1 MAEGDGRRRA
11 RRGTALAFAYA
22 LVLIFAGSGTLP
34 LLDPDE
40 GRNAQIAHEMALS
53 GDWIVPTYGGL
64 PYLDKPAPY
73 FAMVAVSFLALG
85 KTETAARLPS
95 ALFAIALLLIV
106 HRFCAR
112 EYGPRIAAL
121 AVTVVATMPMFI
133 AFARLVIFDMPLA
146 FFVTASILA
155 GYLAEEHRRRPRHG
169 SRERP
174 EHGPLPQEPL
184 SQDPPRPEPMQQ
196 PAPEET
202 HGAVETIAR
211 NWYLLSALCAGL
223 ATLVKGPVGLVVPAL
238 VLLAFAWVEGNRGAA
253 RRLLAPANFAVLAAL
268 IVPWV
273 VAASLQRPDFL
284 YYGLVKETL
293 QRFTTSEFQRSA
305 PFFYYG
311 PVLLAACYG
320 WSLLLPEAGVAAWR
334 RRSSWRRADRL
345 LVTWAVVVV
354 AFFSLSR
361 SKLPGYVLTAV
372 VVLGVL
378 LARFLVHALDHP
390 DGAAAAAARRG
401 AALLAAISL
410 ALVAWLAVEVLV
422 PGYLTATFGI
432 VGRAYERA
440 RPIFPAGVV
449 ALGLCAATAL
459 VARLSRRTDLV
470 LASFLLVPAI
480 TLALCYPGLRV
491 YAEHASSRALAAA
504 IDELAADTPVAC
516 MQCYPPGLRFYLE
529 RPVMLITADGSE
541 TTSNY
546 IPFYLEGRES
556 WPEHIIPVAERNDWL
571 LGRRGPL
578 LLLAREQNRR
588 AMDDLAGAMGGAPGE
603 LPGGWLYLLLEGPDG
618 S

>member
-1 MAEGDGRRRA
+1 MRAVRAGPSEGQVAAAGDGRRRA
-11 RRGTALAFAYA
+11 RLGTTLAFAYA
-22 LVLIFAGSGTLP
+22 LILIFAGSGTLP

-40 GRNAQIAHEMALS
+40 GRNAQIAHEMAVS

-85 KTETAARLPS
+85 KTETAARLP
-95 ALFAIALLLIV
+95 AGLFAIALLLIV
-106 HRFCAR
+106 HRFCSR
-112 EYGPRIAAL
+112 EYGPRTAAL
-121 AVTVVATMPMFI
+121 AVAVVATMPMFI

-155 GYLAEEHRRRPRHG
+155 GYLAEERR
-169 SRERP
+169 
-174 EHGPLPQEPL
+174 GPLGTG
-184 SQDPPRPEPMQQ
+184 D
-196 PAPEET
+196 T
-202 HGAVETIAR
+202 GHR

-238 VLLAFAWVEGNRGAA
+238 VLLAFGWAEGNRGVA
-253 RRLLAPANFAVLAAL
+253 RRLLAPANFAALAAL

-311 PVLLAACYG
+311 PVLLAGCYG

-345 LVTWAVVVV
+345 LVTWAIVVVV
-354 AFFSLSR
+354 FFSLSR

-410 ALVAWLAVEVLV
+410 ALVAWLAVEVLA
-422 PGYLTATFGI
+422 PGHLTETFGI

-449 ALGLCAATAL
+449 ALGLCAATGL
-459 VARLSRRTDLV
+459 VAWLLRRTELV

-491 YAEHASSRALAAA
+491 YAEHTSSRALAAA
-504 IDELAADTPVAC
+504 IEELAAEAPVAC
-516 MQCYPPGLRFYLE
+516 MQCYPPGLRFYLG
-529 RPVMLITADGSE
+529 RPVALITNDGSE

-556 WPEHIIPVAERNDWL
+556 WPEQMIPVEERNTWL
-571 LGRRGPL
+571 RGRRGPL

-588 AMDDLAGAMGGAPGE
+588 AMDDLTGAIGGATGA
-603 LPGGWLYLLLEGPDG
+603 LPGGWLYLLLPEPDER
-618 S
+618 

>member
-1 MAEGDGRRRA
+1 
-11 RRGTALAFAYA
+11 
-22 LVLIFAGSGTLP
+22 
-34 LLDPDE
+34 
-40 GRNAQIAHEMALS
+40 
-53 GDWIVPTYGGL
+53 
-64 PYLDKPAPY
+64 
-73 FAMVAVSFLALG
+73 
-85 KTETAARLPS
+85 
-95 ALFAIALLLIV
+95 
-106 HRFCAR
+106 
-112 EYGPRIAAL
+112 
-121 AVTVVATMPMFI
+121 
-133 AFARLVIFDMPLA
+133 VIFDMPLA

-155 GYLAEEHRRRPRHG
+155 GYLAEERRGPLGTDDTGRRR
-169 SRERP
+169 
-174 EHGPLPQEPL
+174 
-184 SQDPPRPEPMQQ
+184 
-196 PAPEET
+196 
-202 HGAVETIAR
+202 
-211 NWYLLSALCAGL
+211 WYLLSALCAGL

-334 RRSSWRRADRL
+334 RRSSLRRADRL
-345 LVTWAVVVV
+345 LVTWAIVVVV
-354 AFFSLSR
+354 FFSLSR

-390 DGAAAAAARRG
+390 EGAAAAAARRG
-401 AALLAAISL
+401 AALLTAISL
-410 ALVAWLAVEVLV
+410 ALVAWLAVEVLA
-422 PGYLTATFGI
+422 PGYLTAMFGI

-459 VARLSRRTDLV
+459 GARLSRRTGLV

-491 YAEHASSRALAAA
+491 YAEDASSRALAAA
-504 IDELAADTPVAC
+504 IEGLAPEAPVAC
-516 MQCYPPGLRFYLE
+516 MQCYPPGLRFYLG
-529 RPVMLITADGSE
+529 RPVALITDDGSE

-556 WPEHIIPVAERNDWL
+556 WPEQMIPVEERNTWL
-571 LGRRGPL
+571 RGRRGPL

-588 AMDDLAGAMGGAPGE
+588 AMDDLAGAMGGAAGP
-603 LPGGWLYLLLEGPDG
+603 LPGGWLYLLLPDPG
-618 S
+618 ER